1 MKPEQYNE
9 FGEIIETKPP
19 RTYERRLN
27 AYDTH
32 RIHETKDM
40 FESSCSYCQVWAKK
54 IRSYWEEQE
63 RLDAES

>member
-9 FGEIIETKPP
+9 FGEIIQTRPP
-19 RTYERRLN
+19 RTYERRMN

-40 FESSCSYCQVWAKK
+40 FDGNCSYCQQAAKK
-54 IRSYWEEQE
+54 IQSYRAEQDAL
-63 RLDAES
+63 LDE